1 MSRTFSVLTIRPWVS
16 SDRGNHHGIDGQT
29 LWEDDGL
36 PMRHFP
42 NTSPSQKISSVTVQ
56 GKTGLTTS
64 SVERFS
70 KKPVA
75 PKSPSGPP

>member
-1 MSRTFSVLTIRPWVS
+1 MTMRPWVN
-16 SDRGNHHGIDGQT
+16 SDLGNHRGIDGQA

-42 NTSPSQKISSVTVQ
+42 NTSPSQKLSSVTVQ
-56 GKTGLTTS
+56 GKAGLTTS
-64 SVERFS
+64 SVERYT
-70 KKPVA
+70 KKPAA